1 MKRTILSLM
10 LVFTLSLASFAE
22 KYVATGKTWS
32 LLGDYRIEV
41 AGTPVN
47 IDGKELQTFVITYD
61 NSDSKI
67 TVAVD
72 KQKKCNKFIVMS
84 DKLSVQYVCTGTYF
98 GVEKL
103 AKDYTFLGCKTSDDD
118 MNRSAYLSQKVI
130 TREAASP
137 LENTKLIA
145 CYFPALVKD
154 FDSMIAKK

>member
-1 MKRTILSLM
+1 MKRTVLSLM
-10 LVFTLSLASFAE
+10 LVFSLSLASFAE

-32 LLGDYRIEV
+32 VLGDYRIEV
-41 AGTPVN
+41 ASTPVI

-84 DKLSVQYVCTGTYF
+84 DKLAVQYVCTGTYF
-98 GVEKL
+98 GVEKIE
-103 AKDYTFLGCKTSDDD
+103 KDYLCLGCKTTDED
-118 MNRSAYLSQKVI
+118 MDRSAYLSQKII

>member
-1 MKRTILSLM
+1 MKRT
-10 LVFTLSLASFAE
+10 VFTLMFVFALSLASFAT

-32 LLGDYRIEV
+32 ALGDYRIEV
-41 AGTPVN
+41 AATPVV
-47 IDGKELQTFVITYD
+47 IDGVELQTFIITYD

-84 DKLSVQYVCTGTYF
+84 DKLSVQYICTGSYF

-103 AKDYTFLGCKTSDDD
+103 EKGYECLGCNTSDDEMD
-118 MNRSAYLSQKVI
+118 RAAYLSQRVI
-130 TREAASP
+130 SREVATP
-137 LENTKLIA
+137 IDNTKLIA

-154 FDSMIAKK
+154 FNSMIAKK

>member
-41 AGTPVN
+41 ATTPVS
-47 IDGKELQTFVITYD
+47 IDGKDLQTFVITYD

-72 KQKKCNKFIVMS
+72 KQKNCNKFIVMS

-98 GVEKL
+98 GVERL
-103 AKDYTFLGCKTSDDD
+103 AKDYSSLGCKTTDDD
-118 MNRSAYLSQKVI
+118 MNRAAYLSQKII

-137 LENTKLIA
+137 LESTKLIA